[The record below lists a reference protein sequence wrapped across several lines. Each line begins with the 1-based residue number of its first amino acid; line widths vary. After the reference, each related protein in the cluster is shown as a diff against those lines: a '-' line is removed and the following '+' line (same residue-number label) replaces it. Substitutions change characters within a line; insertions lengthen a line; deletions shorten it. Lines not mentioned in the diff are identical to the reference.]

1 MFIEFVVDMGVSFI
15 NDVPVTLETLAT
27 LDTGGR
33 KVLDGRVV
41 VGRAVE
47 EGVTLDRLVAIF

>member
-1 MFIEFVVDMGVSFI
+1 MGVSFI